1 MDWLSDNIRG
11 SSLRYYDYIEDNLRI
26 KYLGMKHHD
35 AIGTYFLQVSKK
47 NKDDKVNLVN
57 C

>member
-35 AIGTYFLQVSKK
+35 AWNLLFKVSKK
-47 NKDDKVNLVN
+47 NKDDKVNLAN